1 MKTVW
6 DKQQFDSDR
15 SVLLMIDMEKAFVE
29 PGAALCIAGA
39 AGTVPSCMRAVNWA
53 RACGISVIWVKRVYA
68 ADGSDM
74 EPPRRKALE
83 EAGYQNVLAPGSV
96 GKNSIEEPDGLVRDP
111 SEQVLI
117 KPRYSAF
124 FQTDLHEQLQE
135 QGVDTVLLAGTTT
148 PNCIRST
155 CYDAMSYNYRT
166 VILEACCSSRS
177 SSVQRANIEDMEAAG
192 AVICRG
198 EAPLPP
204 VCAET
209 EHQQIKEDKR

>member
-1 MKTVW
+1 METIW
-6 DKQQFDSDR
+6 DGCRFDSAH

-39 AGTVPSCMRAVNWA
+39 KASVPSCMRSVEWA
-53 RACGISVIWVKRVYA
+53 RACGIPVIWVKRIYA

-74 EPPRRKALE
+74 EPPRREALE
-83 EAGYQNVLAPGSV
+83 KAGFRHVLAPDSTGL
-96 GKNSIEEPDGLVRDP
+96 NSIEEPEGLVRDP
-111 SEQVLI
+111 QEQVLI

-124 FQTDLHEQLQE
+124 FQTGLHEQLQKA
-135 QGVDTVLLAGTTT
+135 GIDTVLLAGTTT
-148 PNCIRST
+148 PNCIRSS

-166 VILEACCSSRS
+166 VILEKSCSSRS
-177 SSVQRANIEDMEAAG
+177 EAVQRANMEDMEAAG

-204 VCAET
+204 VRA
-209 EHQQIKEDKR
+209 